1 MFELDRYRL
10 SLKRCSAHQFSNT
23 LSPPNSRSQQEV
35 EVHQPGGAG
44 GPECVAH
51 PQHPIRPH
59 VAGRPLLHDVS
70 RRHGGGPEG
79 PDVSAA
85 HPAAEEM

>member
-1 MFELDRYRL
+1 MRIVFKLT
-10 SLKRCSAHQFSNT
+10 SNT
-23 LSPPNSRSQQEV
+23 LLPSNSRSEQEP

-44 GPECVAH
+44 GPECIAD

-59 VAGRPLLHDVS
+59 VAGRPLLRHVS

-85 HPAAEEM
+85 HPTAETM

>member
-1 MFELDRYRL
+1 M
-10 SLKRCSAHQFSNT
+10 CGCVC
-23 LSPPNSRSQQEV
+23 SQQEV

-44 GPECVAH
+44 GPECIAH

-59 VAGRPLLHDVS
+59 VAGRPLLRDVS
-70 RRHGGGPEG
+70 RGDGGGPEG
-79 PDVSAA
+79 ADVSAH